1 MNHEVLKPK
10 VKSTRDHSDKEGTNV
25 KYVKYGQRVS
35 MVRFIGYVWFI
46 LIISFIF
53 LFIIFRLIYLSFIVL
68 IITYHFPFWRS
79 YHTYYD
85 TEALKTAPLS
95 MTRSYIDTA
104 MVTPLPCWWQLVDK
118 RMMLWN
124 RIFWT
129 ASFERKAESRR
140 WVLSQT
146 LQRKKPGKDRKEEC
160 NIREAYTHILLV

>member
-25 KYVKYGQRVS
+25 KYFKYGQRVS
-35 MVRFIGYVWFI
+35 MVCFIVYVWFI

-53 LFIIFRLIYLSFIVL
+53 SFIIFRLIYLSFIVL

-124 RIFWT
+124 RNFELLPLRERQKVEGGFW
-129 ASFERKAESRR
+129 AKPCKEKNLEKIEKRNVISRK
-140 WVLSQT
+140 
-146 LQRKKPGKDRKEEC
+146 
-160 NIREAYTHILLV
+160 HIHIYC